1 MKKLIISVLSL
12 GMMLNVSAQD
22 MDNIVENP
30 SFEQTEGRI
39 KRSGAITAAVGW
51 MSPTKAA
58 ADMFS
63 GKVKEGF
70 GTPNNNLG
78 MEEAQD
84 GTNYV
89 GIRAF
94 SYNDKEARNYVSSK
108 LKVTMKKDQK
118 YCVKFYVNLAEA
130 SKYAANNIGI
140 NFSKKQYNISEAKSI
155 MTTTSVMHKDNPI
168 FNGQF
173 GWDEIC
179 GVYKAKGGEKF
190 LTIGNFS
197 ANGATENQRLKK
209 SKTFAG
215 AAVVSAY
222 YFIDNIS
229 VVAIDD
235 ESMCECEADAREPE
249 TQFIYEIAPMS
260 SIEGMDPAV
269 VASNTSIYFAS
280 GSSEISANSQK
291 HLDVMLQMWLENKNS
306 KIMITAHT
314 DELEDENP
322 NLKTLGDERLEA
334 VKLFFMENGIN
345 YTKVLTENA
354 KNTRKADNSGTDLAK
369 AKNRRVTFQL
379 IQ

>member
-1 MKKLIISVLSL
+1 MKKIIISFLSL

-22 MDNIVENP
+22 MDNLVENP

-39 KRSGAITAAVGW
+39 KRAGAITAAVGW
-51 MSPTKAA
+51 MSPTKAS

-70 GTPNNNLG
+70 GTPSNNLG

-84 GTNYV
+84 GENYV

-108 LKVTMKKDQK
+108 LKMTLKKDQK

-130 SKYAANNIGI
+130 SKYAANNIGV

-155 MTTTSVMHKDNPI
+155 MTSTNVMHKDNPI
-168 FNGQF
+168 FSGQF
-173 GWDEIC
+173 GWDEVC
-179 GVYKAKGGEKF
+179 GVYRATGGEKF

-197 ANGATENQRLKK
+197 ANGSTENQRLKK
-209 SKTFAG
+209 SKDFSG

-222 YFIDNIS
+222 YYLDNIS

-235 ESMCECEADAREPE
+235 ETMCECEIDARQPE
-249 TQFIYEIAPMS
+249 TKFIYEVAPMS
-260 SIEGMDPAV
+260 SIEGMDPAL
-269 VASNTSIYFAS
+269 VAKNTSIYFAY
-280 GSSEISANSQK
+280 GSTEISENSQK
-291 HLDVMLQMWLENKNS
+291 HLDVMLQMWLDNRGS
-306 KIMITAHT
+306 KIMITSHT
-314 DELEDENP
+314 DENEDEDP
-322 NLKTLGDERLEA
+322 SLKTLGDDRVEA
-334 VKLFFMENGIN
+334 IKLFFMENGIN

-354 KNTRKADNSGTDLAK
+354 KNTKKADASGTDLAK

-379 IQ
+379 IP

>member
-1 MKKLIISVLSL
+1 MKKIVISFLSL
-12 GMMLNVSAQD
+12 GMMLNVAAQD
-22 MDNIVENP
+22 MDNLVENP

-39 KRSGAITAAVGW
+39 KRGGAITVAVGW
-51 MSPTKAA
+51 MSPTKAS

-63 GKVKEGF
+63 VKVKEGY

-78 MEEAQD
+78 VEEPQD
-84 GTNYV
+84 GSNYV

-94 SYNDKEARNYVSSK
+94 SYNDKEARNYISSK
-108 LKVTMKKDQK
+108 LKMTMKKDQK

-130 SKYAANNIGI
+130 SKYASNNIGI

-155 MTTTSVMHKDNPI
+155 MTSTSVMHKDNPV

-173 GWDEIC
+173 GWDEVC
-179 GVYKAKGGEKF
+179 GVYKAAGGEKF

-197 ANGATENQRLKK
+197 SNGSTENQRLKK
-209 SKTFAG
+209 SKTFSG

-235 ESMCECEADAREPE
+235 ETMCECEADARQPE
-249 TQFIYEIAPMS
+249 TKFIYEVAPMS

-269 VASNTSIYFAS
+269 VAKNTSIYFAY
-280 GSSEISANSQK
+280 GSTEISENSQK
-291 HLDVMLQMWLENKNS
+291 HLDVMLKMWLENRGS

-314 DELEDENP
+314 DENEDEDP
-322 NLKTLGDERLEA
+322 SLTALGDERVEA

-354 KNTRKADNSGTDLAK
+354 KNTRKADASGTDLAK